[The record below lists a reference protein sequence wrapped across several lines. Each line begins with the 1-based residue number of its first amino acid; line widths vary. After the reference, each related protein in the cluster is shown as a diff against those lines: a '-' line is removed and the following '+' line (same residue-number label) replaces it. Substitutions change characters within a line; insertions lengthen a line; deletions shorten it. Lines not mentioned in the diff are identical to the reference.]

1 MTTLVRWNPIRE
13 MMALRNE
20 MDRLFDTAL
29 DYPALRWEEATT
41 WGLPLDVAENDDAYI
56 VKASVPGIN
65 PENLDITLSDNVLTI
80 KGEFEEDKEIEEE
93 QYQIRERRMGSF
105 ARSVTLPVA
114 VVADKVEA
122 TYEDGVLT
130 LTVPKAEE
138 VKPRHIQIK
147 ARKNGQKTI
156 EGKVVKDK

>member
-20 MDRLFDTAL
+20 MDRLFNTAL
-29 DYPALRWEEATT
+29 DSPALRWEEATT

-65 PENLDITLSDNVLTI
+65 PDNLDITLSDNVLTI

-93 QYQIRERRMGSF
+93 QYQIRERHVGSF

-122 TYEDGVLT
+122 AYDDGVLT

-138 VKPRHIQIK
+138 VKPRRIEIK
-147 ARKNGQKTI
+147 AAKSGQKTI